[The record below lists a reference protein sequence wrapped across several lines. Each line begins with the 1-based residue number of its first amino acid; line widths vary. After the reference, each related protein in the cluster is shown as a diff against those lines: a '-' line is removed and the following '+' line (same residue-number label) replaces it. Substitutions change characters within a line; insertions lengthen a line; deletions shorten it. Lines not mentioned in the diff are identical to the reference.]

1 MEVNLLKILKLK
13 YMSRKMSAD
22 NADSLLNLFPHS
34 EIFKLGPSKRNAD
47 CADSEVE
54 PSQKS
59 KLEYM
64 SRKRSAD
71 NADSLSNLFPHSET
85 FKLGSSKRNADSADS
100 EVEPFQNFEIGVYVP
115 KNERR

>member
-1 MEVNLLKILKLK
+1 M
-13 YMSRKMSAD
+13 
-22 NADSLLNLFPHS
+22 
-34 EIFKLGPSKRNAD
+34 
-47 CADSEVE
+47 
-54 PSQKS
+54 
-59 KLEYM
+59 
-64 SRKRSAD
+64 SAD

>member
-1 MEVNLLKILKLK
+1 
-13 YMSRKMSAD
+13 
-22 NADSLLNLFPHS
+22 
-34 EIFKLGPSKRNAD
+34 
-47 CADSEVE
+47 
-54 PSQKS
+54 
-59 KLEYM
+59 M

-115 KNERR
+115 KNKDESLASMRTI